1 MCVVGVLSTNEVFL
15 DVTDKFISNF
25 FFNPIGQENCDAL
38 LIIFH
43 VSRIAIGCEQ

>member
-1 MCVVGVLSTNEVFL
+1 MCVVDVLSTNKVFL
-15 DVTDKFISNF
+15 YVTDKYINHFI
-25 FFNPIGQENCDAL
+25 FNPIGQENCDAL